1 MLYASVLNARSLLFR
16 KRHGVMMRA
25 DLPVGKGGMKPPDN
39 ILVRILGA
47 RRRERPHDER
57 DRESNRC
64 FVEHYFLRV
73 FGANPA
79 ERPLRRLR

>member
-1 MLYASVLNARSLLFR
+1 MLYASVLNARPLRLR
-16 KRHGVMMRA
+16 KRHGVMTRA
-25 DLPVGKGGMKPPDN
+25 DLPVGEGRMDRSTTFSF
-39 ILVRILGA
+39 RILGA
-47 RRRERPHDER
+47 RGRERPHDKR

-79 ERPLRRLR
+79 ERALRRLR